1 MDLRAEDLG
10 NPRKLIGVMNEKI
23 TRLIAFEVRPRR
35 VAYAAFEIPARLL
48 DWGTRSVGPNPT
60 ADGRITGIL
69 RAYRPSVLVLRGIRP
84 GGRRD
89 NPRTKKILSA
99 IEAEAK
105 RLTLTVAFLTE
116 RQLEVFFRQHGQ
128 VTKHQI
134 AQALG
139 EWFPELSTLVPP
151 PRKPWQ
157 PEHWRTVIF
166 DAVATAVAYLAA
178 ERIDPG
184 GG

>member
-1 MDLRAEDLG
+1 M
-10 NPRKLIGVMNEKI
+10 KEKVI
-23 TRLIAFEVRPRR
+23 RLIAFDVRPRR
-35 VAYAAFEIPARLL
+35 IAYAAFETPARLL
-48 DWGTRSVGPNPT
+48 DWGTRSVGPGPT
-60 ADGRITGIL
+60 ADGRFTGIL
-69 RAYRPSVLVLRGIRP
+69 RAYRPSVLVLRGIAP

-89 NPRTKKILSA
+89 NPRTKQVLSA

-105 RLTLTVAFLTE
+105 CLAVTVALLTE
-116 RQLEVFFRQHGQ
+116 RQLEIFFRQHGR

-134 AQALG
+134 AQAIG

-157 PEHWRTVIF
+157 PEHWRTVTF
-166 DAVATAVAYLAA
+166 DAIATAVAYLAD
-178 ERIDPG
+178 EQIDPG